1 MQNSNDDLLT
11 LGSRLKNYVVGAEGN
26 VSEKIEGGFLI
37 KASGTTLNHLSY
49 DDLVKCDFN
58 GNQLNNFN
66 KKPSIETGFHSFL
79 LQKPKVNFIA
89 HTHPINTLK
98 ILCSSQLLIEE
109 FANKRMFPDQV
120 VFNGEKSCVVPYAH
134 PGEELCKNVEV
145 SVNKFI
151 EDNKYL
157 PKLILLVN
165 HGIICVGSSTRECLI
180 ATEMC
185 EKSAEI
191 FIGSKSLG
199 QCTFISED
207 KVVQVKTD
215 TNEIYRNNLWA
226 KK

>member
-11 LGSRLKNYVVGAEGN
+11 LGSCLKNYVVGAEGN
-26 VSEKIEGGFLI
+26 VSEKLNGGFVI
-37 KASGTTLNHLSY
+37 KASGTTLKHLSY

-58 GNQLNNFN
+58 GKQLNNFN

-79 LQKPKVNFIA
+79 LQKPKVNFVA
-89 HTHPINTLK
+89 HTHPTNTLK
-98 ILCSSQLLIEE
+98 ILCSNSELISE

-120 VFNGEKSCVVPYAH
+120 VFNGEKSCIVPYAH
-134 PGEELCKNVEV
+134 PGIELCKNVET
-145 SVNKFI
+145 SVEEFI
-151 EDNKYL
+151 QDNGYL

-165 HGIICVGSSTRECLI
+165 HGIICVGYSTKECLI

-191 FIGSKSLG
+191 FVGSKSLG
-199 QCTFISED
+199 QCTFISND
-207 KVVQVKTD
+207 KVEQVKTD

-226 KK
+226 K